1 MLFKLFATNWFSIW
15 RLWYI
20 GSSSMQRVKLWI
32 TQDAWINRNSS
43 FFTFLHPST
52 YFLRQVVNVLSI
64 FSDLK
69 GWEDE
74 IGSEERWKDIEVK
87 SACTSV
93 NTRIDKSI
101 ITNIRFFIDLK
112 LNIEIW
118 LNWNPYT
125 SLYTIECLEAFFFFF
140 NKRINL

>member
-1 MLFKLFATNWFSIW
+1 MIQHLKTLIYWVFQYATCKTLNNTRCMDQQELFFFHFLT
-15 RLWYI
+15 
-20 GSSSMQRVKLWI
+20 
-32 TQDAWINRNSS
+32 S
-43 FFTFLHPST
+43 FNI
-52 YFLRQVVNVLSI
+52 FLRQVVNVLSI

-74 IGSEERWKDIEVK
+74 IGSEERWIDIEVK

-125 SLYTIECLEAFFFFF
+125 SLYTIECLEAFFF